1 MPNSFA
7 GEPLVRTPKP
17 DEAIAE
23 ATALSIR
30 GIERR
35 FRSGRGIGPI
45 DLDLSRGEQVILL
58 GDSGSGKSTLL
69 SVIAGLERADRGTIR
84 LAGRSVDRS
93 PPGRRDV
100 AMIAQDL
107 PLYDHLDARANV
119 DLAVS
124 GLKLDRSERGDRVD
138 AALRNADAT
147 EFSGRRA
154 GTLSGGERARVCL
167 ARVLARRPTVALLD
181 EPFSGLDRRR
191 RASIRDLV
199 FSALQDAG
207 TAVLLVTHDE
217 SDIRPDGRTFEIDS
231 AGHPIPS

>member
-1 MPNSFA
+1 MPNSYA

-17 DEAIAE
+17 DEAMAG
-23 ATALSIR
+23 AAALSVR

-45 DLDLSRGEQVILL
+45 DLNLSRGEHVTVL

-69 SVIAGLERADRGTIR
+69 SIIAGLERADRGTIR
-84 LAGRSVDRS
+84 IAGRSVDRS

-100 AMIAQDL
+100 AMVAQDL

-124 GLKLDRSERGDRVD
+124 GLKLDRPERGERVA
-138 AALRNADAT
+138 AALRDADAT
-147 EFSGRRA
+147 EFSERRA

-167 ARVLARRPTVALLD
+167 ARILARRPTIALLD

-191 RASIRDLV
+191 RAAIRDLV
-199 FSALQDAG
+199 FSALRDSG

-217 SDIRPDGRTFEIDS
+217 SDIRPAGRTLEIDS
-231 AGHPIPS
+231 TGRPTPS